1 MPGLLFHHMTPTK
14 DYIHDRIK
22 PWIHFI
28 PVRADLTDLKEKY
41 DWAEAHPEY
50 AKLISEQATK
60 LMRRLGTIEGFGEM
74 FQENFVDPTRLTM
87 EAYTPVSVTHPGKT
101 WEQVLKNAQSTGNIR
116 GLGIRADCSGKFVG
130 RAKSCNYHS
139 SDIF

>member
-1 MPGLLFHHMTPTK
+1 MPGLLFCHITPTK

-50 AKLISEQATK
+50 AKLISKQASK
-60 LMRRLGTIEGFGEM
+60 LMRRLGTIEGFGKM
-74 FQENFVDPTRLTM
+74 VQEQFVDPTLLTM
-87 EAYTPVSVTHPGKT
+87 ETYTRVSVTHPGKT
-101 WEQVLKNAQSTGNIR
+101 REQVLKSAQSTGNIR
-116 GLGIRADCSGKFVG
+116 GLGIRADCSGKFVS
-130 RAKSCNYHS
+130 RAKHCNYHAG
-139 SDIF
+139 DIF

>member
-1 MPGLLFHHMTPTK
+1 MPGLLFCHITPTK

-60 LMRRLGTIEGFGEM
+60 LMRRLGTVEGFGEM
-74 FQENFVDPTRLTM
+74 FQESVVDPTRSAL
-87 EAYTPVSVTHPGKT
+87 EAYTPVSVTHPGKM
-101 WEQVLKNAQSTGNIR
+101 WRQVLKNAQNTGNISVITMRANCTGNKER
-116 GLGIRADCSGKFVG
+116 GHCKKTSKKLQ
-130 RAKSCNYHS
+130 
-139 SDIF
+139 